1 MSRLRSFKTNFT
13 AGALSPRL
21 LGRGDLS
28 AYQNGARTLVNV
40 AIHPTG
46 GVSRR
51 KGLRHVG
58 MLPGPGRLIAFEFN
72 TEQIYLVVA
81 TAGKL
86 AIRSGGEEIAILDA
100 PWSTGQIPG
109 LSWTQSADTLLLTH
123 PDTAPR
129 KLIRKAAL
137 EWELKEWSF
146 YEKDGALFCPWHKF
160 AEDEVTLAA
169 SATSGTVTLTASA
182 AVFEASHV
190 GTRMRIAARQVE
202 ITAVAGPTSATALVK
217 QSLSG
222 TAATKDWE
230 EQAFS
235 PVRGWP
241 VSACFHQDRLVIG
254 GSRDLP
260 NRLWMSKSADLFN
273 FDLGEALDDEAIE
286 FAILSDQVN
295 AIRAVFSGRHLQVF
309 TSGAE
314 WMVTG
319 DPLTPANVQLNRQTR
334 IGSPTDRSVPPRD
347 VDGATLF
354 VSRDGRS
361 LREYLFTDV
370 EQAYQSN
377 DLAVLTDGM
386 VEDPFDQDFDQAERL
401 LYLVLGSG
409 VLSCVTVYRAEKVTA
424 WVRHQT
430 DGNVLSVAV
439 AGPDTWLIV
448 ERFGSHRLE
457 RFEASLFTDAAM
469 TAELEADAEPVTL
482 WSGLDHLE
490 GQHVQVLADGIHR
503 GTRIVLD
510 GAIELEE
517 PAARVEIG
525 LPFAHVIEPLPLHLA
540 GVEGGAQDMAVRL
553 VRASFRLLDTEA
565 MLVDVGRGLTSVPFR
580 RFGDDLTGEG
590 KASPFT
596 GDKTVRALGWR
607 RNAIDPLWRV
617 DQDLPVRC
625 TILSV
630 LTEITVNGG

>member
-21 LGRGDLS
+21 LGRGDLAS
-28 AYQNGARTLVNV
+28 YQNGARKLVNV
-40 AIHPTG
+40 SIHPTG

-51 KGLRHVG
+51 AGLRHVAS
-58 MLPGPGRLIAFEFN
+58 LPGPGRLIAFEFN
-72 TEQIYLVVA
+72 TEQIYLIVVTHLQIA
-81 TAGKL
+81 IHAGG
-86 AIRSGGEEIAILDA
+86 AEIATLDA
-100 PWSTGQIPG
+100 PWTVTQIPA

-123 PDTAPR
+123 PEVAPR
-129 KLIRKAAL
+129 KLVRKSAAV
-137 EWELKEWSF
+137 WELQEWAF
-146 YEKDGALFCPWHKF
+146 YAEGDAVYRPWHKF
-160 AEDEVTLAA
+160 ADDAVTLAA

-182 AVFEASHV
+182 DLFEAGHV
-190 GTRMRIAARQVE
+190 GTRLRIAEKQVE
-202 ITAVAGPTSATALVK
+202 VTAVAGPTSATAVVK
-217 QSLSG
+217 QTLAS

-235 PVRGWP
+235 PARGWP
-241 VSACFHQDRLVIG
+241 VSCCFHQDRMVIG

-273 FDLGEALDDEAIE
+273 FDLGEGLDDEAIE

-334 IGSPTDRSVPPRD
+334 VGSPTDRSVPPRD

-377 DLAVLTDGM
+377 DLAVLTDDM
-386 VEDPFDQDFDQAERL
+386 VVDPFDQDFDQVNRL
-401 LYLVLGSG
+401 LYLVLGTG
-409 VLSCVTVYRAEKVTA
+409 ALSCVTVYRAEKVTA
-424 WVRHQT
+424 WVQHVT
-430 DGNVLSVAV
+430 DGHVLSVAV
-439 AGPDTWLIV
+439 VGDDAWLLV
-448 ERFGSHRLE
+448 ERDGSHRLE
-457 RFEASLFTDAAM
+457 YFDSGLFTDAAM
-469 TAELEADAEPVTL
+469 TAELGPEAEPQTL
-482 WSGLDHLE
+482 WSGLAHLE
-490 GQHVQVLADGIHR
+490 GRMVQVLSDGMHR
-503 GTRIVLD
+503 GTRIVVD
-510 GAIELEE
+510 GAVELDE
-517 PAARVEIG
+517 PARRVEIG
-525 LPFAHVIEPLPLHLA
+525 LPFAHVIEPLPLHQ
-540 GVEGGAQDMAVRL
+540 GQVEGGAQDMAVRL
-553 VRASFRLLDTEA
+553 VRASFRLLETEA

-580 RFGDDLTGEG
+580 RFGDDLIGEG
-590 KASPFT
+590 KPAAFT

-607 RNAIDPLWRV
+607 RNAVDPLWRI
-617 DQDLPVRC
+617 DQDLPARC

-630 LTEITVNGG
+630 LTEVTVNGG